1 MRNCFT
7 LPTALQP
14 QHLKSC
20 VCFLS
25 VLGGIWGSF
34 GGSIGGSIGKIRTKS
49 RKMSPQKSLPKKC
62 ARKNATSLHG
72 GPHQPS
78 KTVFRVHETTVFR
91 NGPEPS
97 KVEKL
102 IEKAVL
108 LESILVPTVAKL
120 HKMVIEIRCSIVC
133 SIVCS
138 ILCSI
143 SGSILCSI
151 WVQVACV
158 ATHGRPDLATFRLI
172 GVIQTMASIAV
183 IALHCRQS
191 VYSSIILKSVLTLAR
206 TMLMSAKELKSLM

>member
-1 MRNCFT
+1 
-7 LPTALQP
+7 
-14 QHLKSC
+14 
-20 VCFLS
+20 
-25 VLGGIWGSF
+25 
-34 GGSIGGSIGKIRTKS
+34 
-49 RKMSPQKSLPKKC
+49 MSPQKPLPKKC
-62 ARKNATSLHG
+62 GRKNATSLHG

-172 GVIQTMASIAV
+172 GVNYNVGMCDSCSGTGSVDLGSNWSRWQMLISMFSTQAS
-183 IALHCRQS
+183 L
-191 VYSSIILKSVLTLAR
+191 LL
-206 TMLMSAKELKSLM
+206 